1 MGRYYEYTRNS
12 YGYPLYFKIFRNTCN
27 ELLRAA
33 YIVVQSERYTTP
45 QRASKMFTITYYAK
59 GCETYLT
66 ATGTTLAQFQQMLQG
81 LQHEGKTIISCS
93 YNLQSVG
100 VVE

>member
-33 YIVVQSERYTTP
+33 YIVVQSERHIDNKGV
-45 QRASKMFTITYYAK
+45 RKMVILVWCYHNDYDNNLSIADGGFSV
-59 GCETYLT
+59 YLNP
-66 ATGTTLAQFQQMLQG
+66 ANGEKFAGIYIQF
-81 LQHEGKTIISCS
+81 
-93 YNLQSVG
+93 
-100 VVE
+100 